1 MRASHFAF
9 SIFLAAIYFLGQAFA
24 AKHSSGAVPSGGRA
38 TSDEGVKAESLSPK
52 IIVIGF
58 VGGYVRRDDAAHSEV
73 QLAARIREDYPSGAY
88 ISTFANHHGEDAH
101 QEVLRALDANHDGQL
116 SAAEKRNAR
125 IVIYGHSWGA
135 SETVALADA
144 LNREG
149 IPVLLTIQ
157 VDSVTKRGE
166 NDGVIPPNVAQAVNY
181 YQTDGLLHGRSVIR
195 AADPARTRVIG
206 NFRFAYGSKPIPCE
220 AAYPWWDRL
229 IMQPHTE
236 IECDPKVWRQMESLI
251 RATLATTSHATTDS
265 TATNLQAAAANRNPA
280 Q

>member
-1 MRASHFAF
+1 MCYDEVPRARKSMRASHFVF
-9 SIFLAAIYFLGQAFA
+9 SISLTAICFLGQAFA
-24 AKHSSGAVPSGGRA
+24 AKHTSGAIPSGGRA
-38 TSDEGVKAESLSPK
+38 TSDETAKAESLSPK

-73 QLAARIREDYPSGAY
+73 QLAARVREDYPSGAY
-88 ISTFANHHGEDAH
+88 INTFANHEGEDAH
-101 QEVLRALDANHDGQL
+101 QAVLRALDANHDGQL

-157 VDSVTKRGE
+157 VDSVAKHGE
-166 NDGVIPPNVAQAVNY
+166 NDAVIPPNVAEAVNY

-195 AADPARTRVIG
+195 AADPDTHARDWKLSIRL
-206 NFRFAYGSKPIPCE
+206 RFE
-220 AAYPWWDRL
+220 
-229 IMQPHTE
+229 
-236 IECDPKVWRQMESLI
+236 
-251 RATLATTSHATTDS
+251 
-265 TATNLQAAAANRNPA
+265 ANRVRGRVSLVGSPGDATAHGN
-280 Q
+280 